1 MSILVFC
8 IDFLCRRW
16 YKYYY
21 MNNEDLIEARISSVY
36 SLLCQPKACGEW
48 KGTSA
53 EGGARHASFLGPQP
67 NRGGTV
73 TLGLTCCAVLMQC
86 IIILHFVPV
95 FKPVFLLSRVW
106 QQNGL
111 NAAAGL
117 CLPPANLRR
126 QLHIGNGMGLGTEA
140 ESPNVRWGSGGKDGS
155 LR

>member
-1 MSILVFC
+1 M
-8 IDFLCRRW
+8 W
-16 YKYYY
+16 EYY
-21 MNNEDLIEARISSVY
+21 NESKHRGAKLISTGFHHALPGAR
-36 SLLCQPKACGEW
+36 AG
-48 KGTSA
+48 KGFFA
-53 EGGARHASFLGPQP
+53 EENARHAFSGSAAEQV
-67 NRGGTV
+67 RD
-73 TLGLTCCAVLMQC
+73 CHAVKQCVALCYMQYD
-86 IIILHFVPV
+86 IILHFVPV

>member
-1 MSILVFC
+1 M
-8 IDFLCRRW
+8 RE
-16 YKYYY
+16 YYT
-21 MNNEDLIEARISSVY
+21 ESKHRGAKRISTGFHHA
-36 SLLCQPKACGEW
+36 LPGARAG
-48 KGTSA
+48 KGFFA
-53 EGGARHASFLGPQP
+53 EENARHAVSGSAAEQV
-67 NRGGTV
+67 RD
-73 TLGLTCCAVLMQC
+73 CHAVKQCVALCYMQYD
-86 IIILHFVPV
+86 IILHFVPV

>member
-1 MSILVFC
+1 ME
-8 IDFLCRRW
+8 R
-16 YKYYY
+16 
-21 MNNEDLIEARISSVY
+21 A
-36 SLLCQPKACGEW
+36 
-48 KGTSA
+48 SA

-117 CLPPANLRR
+117 CLPLANLRR